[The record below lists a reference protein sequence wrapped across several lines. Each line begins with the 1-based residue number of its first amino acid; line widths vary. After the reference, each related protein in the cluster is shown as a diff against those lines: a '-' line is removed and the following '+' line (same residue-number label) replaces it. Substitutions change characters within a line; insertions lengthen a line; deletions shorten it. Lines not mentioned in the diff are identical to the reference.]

1 MAKAASVAEHIKK
14 LIREADEDAKL
25 HHVRRVRQWVKNF
38 MFYRGN
44 HFGDFDRNG
53 NWVQLPDNQTED
65 LRFTDDFFFYVEAK
79 ATQWTQSQP
88 ELSINPTS
96 TSVKQ
101 QRAASN
107 HAKKELEEYRK
118 RFWKD
123 DFKQRMAKYAMLST
137 CYFINTRPKLSDKS
151 VSVLDIG
158 LEKEVSGDDMYLC
171 SKCGWSGT
179 MPETADMPSTEK
191 KCPECG
197 APLVKQPGVKAKA
210 SIATGTTQIPEVDI
224 EVELVDPMEMKID
237 SKCRGAFIPSADWIR
252 RERYIRDYEVE
263 EMYPDWDKNVDDQNS
278 ISAPERS
285 DVLNYKRA
293 LEQSI
298 GGLTY
303 DNKADENATLR
314 RQYWFDKKTY
324 KNYKV
329 PADEHF
335 AGTDFKK
342 GEILGEKFPSGLY
355 VDQMNNACKKLFNE
369 DKNRTWVG
377 SVDTID
383 PTQPYGRGFS
393 GMVNIQE
400 MLDEGVSLS
409 FAYLMRDALGL
420 QLYDPTMVESSDVQ
434 QTRVGG
440 AIPLKPGAVVEGK
453 GISAALINVEHKALS
468 QMAMPFIEY
477 LDSKMPHA
485 AGGAYDIL
493 GGGAGTG
500 AGADTASGQNQQL
513 QTAAGMIGPALQLR
527 AAAEVQAFYQ
537 YLEQIQKFGSDDH
550 FQRIAGD
557 WGMMDAKA
565 FKEIDV
571 RHDLKI
577 VPITNSEVPRTQQDR
592 RNDVAVAL
600 STGLANPE
608 IPMFDN
614 IRSYGLEQLRIPV
627 EDDPKEQMVL
637 VGEAMLE
644 KMKQASKYIQAI
656 GGSQTNPQELA
667 AGVAQVAPLS
677 KHRDKDAVPV
687 IQSVLVEYLR
697 SLSESMDVD
706 PVLQLAVEMKLDEI
720 EMFQVKMSMSDNAKA
735 TMAQAPMAIAQ
746 AKLQQAS
753 QAPPDD
759 GTAAKVQAQA
769 QTQQKAAETQLEMQK
784 DQYKAQLAAHSKS
797 MDMDAD
803 QAQRDHEASMA
814 DREQDFQSG
823 ENEADRAHETRMY
836 LRKKASK

>member
-1 MAKAASVAEHIKK
+1 MAKAASVAELVKK

-107 HAKKELEEYRK
+107 YAKKELEEYRK
-118 RFWKD
+118 KFWKD
-123 DFKQRMAKYAMLST
+123 DFKQKMAKFAMLST
-137 CYFINTRPKLSDKS
+137 CYFINTRPKISDKT
-151 VSVLDIG
+151 VKIIEMDI
-158 LEKEVSGDDMYLC
+158 EKDVTGDDMDMC
-171 SKCGWSGT
+171 PTCGWGG
-179 MPETADMPSTEK
+179 STDDH

-197 APLVKQPGVKAKA
+197 SPTVTQPRTVGKAAIA
-210 SIATGTTQIPEVDI
+210 SGTTTMPEIDI
-224 EVELVDPMEMKID
+224 EVELVDPMEMKVD

-263 EMYPDWDKNVDDQNS
+263 EMYPDWERHVDDQNS

-293 LEQSI
+293 LEQSV

-303 DNKADENATLR
+303 DNKADENTILR

-324 KNYKV
+324 RNYKV
-329 PADEHF
+329 PADETF

-342 GEILGEKFPSGLY
+342 GEILGERFPKGMY
-355 VDQMNNACKKLFNE
+355 VDQMNNACKKMFDE

-383 PTQPYGRGFS
+383 PTSPYGRGFS
-393 GMVNIQE
+393 GLVNIQE

-440 AIPLKPGAVVEGK
+440 AIPLKPGAQVEGK
-453 GISAALINVEHKALS
+453 PIGSALINVEHKALS

-485 AGGAYDIL
+485 AGGAYDVL
-493 GGGAGTG
+493 GGGSGTG
-500 AGADTASGQNQQL
+500 AGSDTASGQNQQL

-527 AAAEVQAFYQ
+527 ATAEVQAFYQ

-577 VPITNSEVPRTQQDR
+577 IPINNSEVPRTQADR
-592 RNDVAVAL
+592 RNDVAIAL
-600 STGLANPE
+600 STGLANPQAP
-608 IPMFDN
+608 IFDN
-614 IRSYGLEQLRIPV
+614 VRSYGLEQLRIPV

-644 KMKQASKYIQAI
+644 KMKQASKYIQTI

-667 AGVAQVAPLS
+667 AGIAQLAPLS

-697 SLSESMDVD
+697 SLSESMNVD
-706 PVLQLAVEMKLDEI
+706 PVLQLAVEMKLDEL
-720 EMFQVKMSMSDNAKA
+720 EMFQVHMSMADSAKA
-735 TMAQAPMAIAQ
+735 TLAQAPMAMAQ
-746 AKLQQAS
+746 AKLEQAS

-784 DQYKAQLAAHSKS
+784 DQYKAQLAAHSKT
-797 MDMDAD
+797 MDMNSD
-803 QAQRDHEASMA
+803 QAQRDHDSMMA
-814 DREQDFQSG
+814 DKEQQFQSN
-823 ENEADRAHETRMY
+823 ENAADRDHEKRMY
-836 LRKKASK
+836 LRKKASKSSQ